1 MEDVRRRNH
10 RNARRRR
17 KRILKIKIFL
27 IGVSIVIFLLIIHV
41 MVSLWFLVTKTVEY
55 KDEQSVEGDIAYD
68 IAEELKEDSIFDE
81 DELDLRRAQVM
92 DKLEFYAQLNNFS
105 VEEYPEE
112 MIDLLTKNS
121 ETENFVL
128 NYPLEKDYYSTEPL
142 DECLNQEEVP
152 LLMQWDS
159 RWGYYEYGDNVMGL
173 TGCGPTCLS
182 MVAIHLLQDSS
193 LTPIFV
199 ANYADRNGYYADG
212 VGTAWSF
219 MSQGASGLGLYAQE
233 VGLDENR
240 VMNYL
245 RQGKPIICAMGRGDF
260 TETGHF
266 IVMIG
271 AEDGKIKVN
280 DPNSKER
287 SEKLWDF
294 GDIKYQIKNMWVYS
308 VR

>member
-1 MEDVRRRNH
+1 M
-10 RNARRRR
+10 
-17 KRILKIKIFL
+17 
-27 IGVSIVIFLLIIHV
+27 SIVIFLLIMHV
-41 MVSLWFLVTKTVEY
+41 MISLWFLVTKTIEY
-55 KDEQSVEGDIAYD
+55 KNELSVEGNVAYD
-68 IAEELKEDSIFDE
+68 IAEELNDGNLSDE
-81 DELDLRRAQVM
+81 EELDLRRTLVM
-92 DKLEFYAQLNNFS
+92 NKLEFFAQQNDFS

-112 MIDLLTKNS
+112 MIELLTKNA

-128 NYPLEKDYYSTEPL
+128 KYPLEKDNYSTEVL

-159 RWGYYEYGDNVMGL
+159 RWGYYEYGDGVMGL

-199 ANYADRNGYYADG
+199 ADYADRNGYYADG

-233 VGLDENR
+233 VGLDESR
-240 VMNYL
+240 VLNYL
-245 RQGKPIICAMGRGDF
+245 QQGKPIICAMGRGDF

-271 AEDGKIKVN
+271 GEDGKIKVN

-287 SEKLWDF
+287 SEKLWNF
-294 GDIKYQIKNMWVYS
+294 NDIKYQIKNMWVYS

>member
-1 MEDVRRRNH
+1 MEDTRRRKN

-27 IGVSIVIFLLIIHV
+27 IGASIVIFLLMIHV

-55 KDEQSVEGDIAYD
+55 KNEQSVEGDIAHD
-68 IAEELKEDSIFDE
+68 IADELNEDDLFDE

-112 MIDLLTKNS
+112 MIELLTKNS

-128 NYPLEKDYYSTEPL
+128 NYPLEKENYSTAAL

-152 LLMQWDS
+152 LLMQWDR

-233 VGLDENR
+233 VGLDESR

-245 RQGKPIICAMGRGDF
+245 QQEKPIICAMGRGDF

-271 AEDGKIKVN
+271 VEDGKIKVN

-287 SEKLWDF
+287 SEKLWNF
-294 GDIKYQIKNMWVYS
+294 EDIKYQIKNMWVYS

>member
-1 MEDVRRRNH
+1 MNDIRRRKS
-10 RNARRRR
+10 RNANKRR
-17 KRILKIKIFL
+17 KRILKIKMFL
-27 IGVSIVIFLLIIHV
+27 VGVSIGTVLLLIHIV
-41 MVSLWFLVTKTVEY
+41 VSLWILVTKTIEYNEKVEI
-55 KDEQSVEGDIAYD
+55 EENIAYEIADVLEGVDLNDEANID
-68 IAEELKEDSIFDE
+68 IKKAAIIEKLKIYAEC
-81 DELDLRRAQVM
+81 
-92 DKLEFYAQLNNFS
+92 NNFS
-105 VEEYPEE
+105 IEDYPDDIIE
-112 MIDLLTKNS
+112 LLVKNP

-128 NYPLEKDYYSTEPL
+128 NYPSEKNSYSTEKL
-142 DECLNQEEVP
+142 DECLNQDEVP

-193 LTPIFV
+193 LTPIYV
-199 ANYADRNGYYADG
+199 ASYADRNGYYADG

-219 MSQGASGLGLYAQE
+219 MSQGAKGLGLNAQE

-240 VMNYL
+240 VLNYL
-245 RQGKPIICAMGRGDF
+245 QQGKPIICAMGRGDF

-271 AEDGKIKVN
+271 VEDGKIKVN

-294 GDIKYQIKNMWVYS
+294 NDIKYQIKNMWVYY
-308 VR
+308 